1 MPESPSFH
9 TSGRS
14 LTSIERPHC
23 PKCDARMVLAR
34 IAPGPAGFDVR
45 TFECAGCLHVHILTV
60 ETDPMK
66 SDAVRWLAGNDLRS
80 PT

>member
-1 MPESPSFH
+1 MPESPSSPS
-9 TSGRS
+9 SGPS

-23 PKCDARMVLAR
+23 PKCDARMSLAR

-60 ETDPMK
+60 ETDPMEF
-66 SDAVRWLAGNDLRS
+66 DAVRWLAGNDLRS